1 VLPTVAVILWAY
13 CMYALFSIIRQS
25 KGTYIRGRSRGRK
38 FTWVALVA
46 SVLAGLGLIVW
57 CCFFP
62 NLNKTD
68 QRLKLAGFLGT
79 VYAGG
84 WPGRVDRLNYPPV
97 KRQIK
102 GLGEQPVYTLL
113 HPETPASQ
121 LGPEKKLPKPRPS
134 RAAKKGPQAPGRNK
148 VGKVAK
154 IAKAPGSLAKKDKTA
169 AKSRAKKKKRP
180 AAARNR

>member
-1 VLPTVAVILWAY
+1 VLPTLAVILWAY
-13 CMYALFSIIRQS
+13 GMYAVFSLIRQS

-38 FTWVALVA
+38 LTWLTLVG

-57 CCFFP
+57 CCLFP
-62 NLNKTD
+62 NKSD

-79 VYAGG
+79 VYAKG

-97 KRQIK
+97 KSQIQ

-113 HPETPASQ
+113 HPETPANQ
-121 LGPEKKLPKPRPS
+121 LKPEKKLPRPRPN
-134 RAAKKGPQAPGRNK
+134 RAAKKGHAASGRVK
-148 VGKVAK
+148 VGKIAKVAK
-154 IAKAPGSLAKKDKTA
+154 ASGPLSKKDKTV
-169 AKSRAKKKKRP
+169 AKIRTKKKKRP